1 MAPYDAASPP
11 PSISTSPVDFKEVLA
26 HLASGV
32 AIVSCWD
39 GDTPRGLLVSSITGL
54 SVEPPRFL
62 FCVRKE
68 AASHDAL
75 RAASEIGV
83 ALLGAADEEEALR
96 FASATHAAERFS
108 PDRWRLSAD
117 APPAYRAGLAAAR
130 CAIDSALDAGSH
142 TIFVGRAS
150 HYTLAPGPP
159 LVAWNRA
166 LFRGLSKS

>member
-1 MAPYDAASPP
+1 MAPYDAVS

-39 GDTPRGLLVSSITGL
+39 GETPRGLLVSSITGL

-68 AASHDAL
+68 AACHDTL
-75 RAASEIGV
+75 LVRPRLSV
-83 ALLGAADEEEALR
+83 ALLGAADGDEALK
-96 FASATHAAERFS
+96 FASSSRAAERFS
-108 PDRWRLSAD
+108 AVQWRLTGKAAPVYRGGIARALCNVDQVIDAD
-117 APPAYRAGLAAAR
+117 THSVFIVTADDVAF
-130 CAIDSALDAGSH
+130 
-142 TIFVGRAS
+142 T
-150 HYTLAPGPP
+150 PGPA

-166 LFRGLSKS
+166 LSSLG